1 MCILAGVDAAAE
13 AALAF
18 TTLKPHQPL
27 DLAAGAAAEA
37 PACAPDCG
45 IPKLPKLADDAA
57 GAELRCRLQRLHSRC
72 LSEVGTAVCTYKDQP
87 HGMELRACKHGWS

>member
-18 TTLKPHQPL
+18 TTLKPHQPPEL
-27 DLAAGAAAEA
+27 TAGAAAEA

-45 IPKLPKLADDAA
+45 IPKLPKLADEAA
-57 GAELRCRLQRLHSRC
+57 GTEVAAAEPALPLPVRSGHYLCVLIKISH
-72 LSEVGTAVCTYKDQP
+72 TA
-87 HGMELRACKHGWS
+87 WS